1 MQDTFFPIQIYD
13 SKYLSVY
20 DYRVWIMNRHLLYLI
35 SPMPVAMIK
44 PRTSPPNNAP
54 SIAPMFFLDDSI
66 DNEKIFN
73 NYICDSLT
81 TR

>member
-1 MQDTFFPIQIYD
+1 
-13 SKYLSVY
+13 
-20 DYRVWIMNRHLLYLI
+20 
-35 SPMPVAMIK
+35 MPVAMIK

-66 DNEKIFN
+66 YNEKNYN